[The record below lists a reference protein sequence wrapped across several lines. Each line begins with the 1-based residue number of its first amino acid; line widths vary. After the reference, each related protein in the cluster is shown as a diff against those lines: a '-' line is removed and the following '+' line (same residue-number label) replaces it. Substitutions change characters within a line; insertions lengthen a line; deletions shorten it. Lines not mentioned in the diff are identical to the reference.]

1 MPIPRRTQPGPV
13 APIAPAG
20 QPGAGLRS
28 NLPLIAVMST
38 PSRGLTGCLVRLVG
52 WRYD

>member
-13 APIAPAG
+13 ASIAPAG

-38 PSRGLTGCLVRLVG
+38 PSRGVIKLP
-52 WRYD
+52 